1 MEISDEYI
9 EKELLPLLKPCARPD
24 VKRLAISY
32 ILGMTGDTQGR
43 TLIGE
48 KLKFVEAIL
57 SFAADEDHVVRKD
70 AVEEVGLKRFV
81 QAISNIDFNKNT
93 NMNQLPAVLMNLAQV
108 QDVRQE
114 LVSHHEDLL
123 QNLLPFMS
131 FAPSVIR
138 RRGIIGIVKNCC
150 FEYDLHSV
158 LLGPEVDLLPRLL
171 LPLAGPEEFDED
183 DMERLPPDLQYLPPT
198 QTREP
203 DPESRKML
211 VQALTKLSSTRS
223 GRAYLKEKN
232 AYVILREL
240 HKWEKVEDNLSTLM
254 DLIDILIADEPQEGM
269 EDLHK
274 VEIPLDI
281 AKKFEENP

>member
-57 SFAADEDHVVRKD
+57 SLAADEDHVVRKD
-70 AVEEVGLKRFV
+70 AVSCLVNVTADETVTSSLVQTDGFTDITVKLLRLALDHTYDQADAMCGLLSNLTRSINGAVKVAEIVLKVEEVGLKRFV
-81 QAISNIDFNKNT
+81 QAISNIDFNKNA

-150 FEYDLHSV
+150 FEY
-158 LLGPEVDLLPRLL
+158 G
-171 LPLAGPEEFDED
+171 
-183 DMERLPPDLQYLPPT
+183 
-198 QTREP
+198 
-203 DPESRKML
+203 
-211 VQALTKLSSTRS
+211 
-223 GRAYLKEKN
+223 N
-232 AYVILREL
+232 
-240 HKWEKVEDNLSTLM
+240 
-254 DLIDILIADEPQEGM
+254 
-269 EDLHK
+269 
-274 VEIPLDI
+274 
-281 AKKFEENP
+281 

>member
-70 AVEEVGLKRFV
+70 A
-81 QAISNIDFNKNT
+81 
-93 NMNQLPAVLMNLAQV
+93 V